1 MLFDKRELSGIE
13 AGEISLV
20 FRTWR
25 GPRVRVGTKLRT
37 SIGLVEVVDLIQV
50 DVVEVTDDEA
60 QSAGFADRSAFE
72 GWLDDRPGELYRIGV
87 RHAGPDPRVALRAR
101 AEMTPGEIAELAA
114 RLDRMDA
121 RAERPWTRETLRLIR
136 DNPSRVSTELAEA
149 MGLERKYFKN
159 RVRRLKEL
167 GLTENLEVGYRIS
180 PRGEALLWA
189 LESDSA
195 WET

>member
-1 MLFDKRELSGIE
+1 
-13 AGEISLV
+13 
-20 FRTWR
+20 
-25 GPRVRVGTKLRT
+25 
-37 SIGLVEVVDLIQV
+37 
-50 DVVEVTDDEA
+50 
-60 QSAGFADRSAFE
+60 
-72 GWLDDRPGELYRIGV
+72 
-87 RHAGPDPRVALRAR
+87 
-101 AEMTPGEIAELAA
+101 
-114 RLDRMDA
+114 MDA

-159 RVRRLKEL
+159 RVRRLKGL
-167 GLTENLEVGYRIS
+167 GLTESLEVGYRIS